1 MALVS
6 SFGRALALLVP
17 LLIIPPLTSV
27 SAQVRTLNLREMV
40 GASGMI
46 FMGVVSQAQGGT
58 DEHGELVTY
67 TTFKVE
73 RAIRGVPP
81 EGVTIKQLGGEKG
94 GLGVRLEHMRYFREG
109 ERVLVMLYPTS
120 NLGFTSPVGL
130 NQGIWEI
137 SNDGRVHGVSDG
149 ALQGLDPL
157 LQKHNI
163 SRNEN
168 GAIPVPAFIALL
180 GSLMQEGVK
189 R

>member
-1 MALVS
+1 MARLS
-6 SFGRALALLVP
+6 SFGRAVALLVP
-17 LLIIPPLTSV
+17 LLMIPTLTSV

-46 FMGVVSQAQGGT
+46 FTGVVSQARGGT

-73 RAIRGVPP
+73 RAVRGVPP
-81 EGVTIKQLGGEKG
+81 EGVTIKQLGGESG

-109 ERVLVMLYPTS
+109 ERVLVMLYPVS
-120 NLGFTSPVGL
+120 QLGFTSPVGM

-137 SNDGRVHGVSDG
+137 SNDGRVHGVSDA
-149 ALQGLDPL
+149 ALQGMEPL
-157 LQKHNI
+157 LREYNI
-163 SRNEN
+163 DRNEN
-168 GAIPVPAFIALL
+168 GGIPVSSFIALL
-180 GSLMQEGVK
+180 GGLLQEGVK